1 MSTWNWKCFTF
12 IILKCTWTIIY
23 HLFPPISRKLMSF
36 RRIMPPFILYLFV
49 YLHICMLWKKV
60 KILLFSSTG
69 ERAAP
74 FLRKL
79 ALEYSNYVAFANI
92 LWTEENSQFWWN
104 SYVFKFEL
112 LIIHQL
118 LSFCYLYAGT
128 VPEPDLC
135 KGLFF

>member
-1 MSTWNWKCFTF
+1 MSTWNWKCFTS
-12 IILKCTWTIIY
+12 IILKWT
-23 HLFPPISRKLMSF
+23 
-36 RRIMPPFILYLFV
+36 MPSFILYLFV
-49 YLHICMLWKKV
+49 YLHICILWKKV

-92 LWTEENSQFWWN
+92 LWTEEDSQFWWN

-135 KGLFF
+135 KGLIFLNCTWGVSFDMYNKVGTLKN